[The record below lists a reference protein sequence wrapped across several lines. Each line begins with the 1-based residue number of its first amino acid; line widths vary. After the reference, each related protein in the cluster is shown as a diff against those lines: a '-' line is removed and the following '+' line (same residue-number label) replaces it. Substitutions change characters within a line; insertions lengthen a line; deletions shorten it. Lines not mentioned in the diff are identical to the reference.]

1 MSSLQSALEDWL
13 QDVPIALLADV
24 IEEKLAHSGVN
35 TSRRDIEFIAS
46 RIVERDTD
54 SIRLN
59 RWRIWE
65 RKDVESTFTE
75 DDEAA
80 IESQIDAFIE
90 SIPEILE
97 TVRPTIAEQIGAE
110 LEKSWKNESRI
121 QLREIKGFR
130 NRLYNE
136 WCAPIEKLKMLL
148 TIAIEH
154 GGYATHELRE
164 SSGKNS
170 EALVEVLTRS
180 HARACQIANEIIHL
194 IEGGFADGALARWRS
209 LHEAVVVSIFISSH
223 GEEIAK
229 RYLDH
234 EIVES
239 MRGLKE
245 YTRIYR
251 QLGYEEVSPSERADL
266 AAEYERVIKEYG
278 RGFKGAY
285 GWASDPKWNLNPR
298 FADIERC
305 VDMEHMRGHYRMAS
319 HGVYANPKSIMF
331 KIGLANKLNVLLA
344 GPTNTGFADPGHLTA
359 IAITQ
364 ISSVLCSL
372 LSTFDNIVILD
383 IMMKL
388 ADEIGELFVE
398 VQERLANSDEVS
410 IGG

>member
-35 TSRRDIEFIAS
+35 ASRRTIEFIAS
-46 RIVERDTD
+46 RIVEGDTE

-59 RWRIWE
+59 RLRIWE
-65 RKDVESTFTE
+65 RKDVELIFTE
-75 DDEAA
+75 DDEAV

-90 SIPEILE
+90 SIPDILE
-97 TVRPTIAEQIGAE
+97 TVRPKIVEQLGSG

-121 QLREIKGFR
+121 QSRKIKGFR

-136 WCAPIEKLKMLL
+136 WRAPIEKLKMLL

-154 GGYATHELRE
+154 GGYATNGLRE
-164 SSGKNS
+164 SSDNDS
-170 EALVEVLTRS
+170 ESLVEVLTRS
-180 HARACQIANEIIHL
+180 HARACQIANEIIYL

-209 LHEAVVVSIFISSH
+209 LHEAVVVSMFISSH
-223 GEEIAK
+223 GEEMAK

-245 YTRIYR
+245 YTEIYL
-251 QLGYEEVSPSERADL
+251 QLGYEEVSPSEHADL

-278 RGFKGAY
+278 RGFRRVY
-285 GWASDPKWNLNPR
+285 GWASDPKWNSDPG

-305 VDMEHMRGHYRMAS
+305 VEMAHMRGHYRMAS
-319 HGVYANPKSIMF
+319 HGVHANPKSIMF
-331 KIGLANKLNVLLA
+331 KIGLANRLNVLLA

-359 IAITQ
+359 IALTQ
-364 ISSVLCSL
+364 ISSVLFSL
-372 LSTFDNIVILD
+372 LPTFDSIVVLD
-383 IMMKL
+383 IMMKITG
-388 ADEIGELFVE
+388 EIGELFSE
-398 VQERLANSDEVS
+398 VQSRLASSDEVS